1 MKQTISAPATVPTA
15 NIAVNKSRLKVYK
28 NAGEMPTYYL
38 QKGQEFMIELANPTT
53 DVVMAKVILNGKAIS
68 QGGLVLNP
76 GQRVFL
82 ERYLDVAKKFLFD
95 TYEVSGSAEMKAA
108 IANNGDFKVEF
119 YKERQPYFNQY
130 NGTITISNPT
140 WTNTLGNYNGGSGTP
155 ANFLRSSTTAVGH
168 SGTAGTT
175 TLGLTG
181 LSGAISN
188 AGSANASYSTQNGAS
203 SFTSGGPTLD
213 MMNILSDEPIIKSVA
228 SNIQKAQADMLKKSA
243 IRARSASASKSIE
256 TGRVEKGSDSSQE
269 LKYINK
275 SFEYTA
281 FHTVEYKMLPVSQKI
296 NTVED
301 VNVKVY
307 CTNCGAK
314 LGKTDKFC
322 ASCGTKK

>member
-1 MKQTISAPATVPTA
+1 MKQVISAPSVPTA
-15 NIAVNKSRLKVYK
+15 NIAVNKSRLKVYN
-28 NAGEMPTYYL
+28 NAGSLPTYYL

-53 DVVMAKVILNGKAIS
+53 DVVLAKVILNGKAIS

-108 IANNGDFKVEF
+108 IANNGDIKVEF
-119 YKERQPYFNQY
+119 YRERAPYY
-130 NGTITISNPT
+130 NNYDSITISNPT
-140 WTNTLGNYNGGSGTP
+140 WTNNLGNYNSGTP
-155 ANFLRSSTTAVGH
+155 ANLLRSSTKAN
-168 SGTAGTT
+168 AGGPI
-175 TLGLTG
+175 LSLNG
-181 LSGAISN
+181 LSGSLTS
-188 AGSANASYSTQNGAS
+188 GSANASYSTQNLAS
-203 SFTSGGPTLD
+203 TFTSDVPTMDWLSQD
-213 MMNILSDEPIIKSVA
+213 MERSLSDTQPEPKRRLKSILSMK
-228 SNIQKAQADMLKKSA
+228 
-243 IRARSASASKSIE
+243 SKSIE
-256 TGRVEKGSDSSQE
+256 TGRVEKGSDSEQE
-269 LKYINK
+269 LKYVNK

-296 NTVED
+296 NTAED
-301 VNVKVY
+301 INVKVY

>member
-1 MKQTISAPATVPTA
+1 MKQQITAPNMVPTA
-15 NIAVNKSRLKVYK
+15 NIAVNKSRLKVYN
-28 NAGEMPTYYL
+28 NAGSMPTYYL

-53 DVVMAKVILNGKAIS
+53 DVVLAKVILNGKAIS

-108 IANNGDFKVEF
+108 IANNGDIKVEF
-119 YKERQPYFNQY
+119 YRERQPYFNQY

-140 WTNTLGNYNGGSGTP
+140 WTSNLGNYNSGTP
-155 ANFLRSSTTAVGH
+155 ANLLRSS
-168 SGTAGTT
+168 SAGQ

-181 LSGAISN
+181 MVNGNIVN
-188 AGSANASYSTQNGAS
+188 TGAS
-203 SFTSGGPTLD
+203 TYSSDIQNCSSTFTSNVPTMDWMSQD
-213 MMNILSDEPIIKSVA
+213 MERSLSDTQPEPKRRMKSILSLKSKSV
-228 SNIQKAQADMLKKSA
+228 
-243 IRARSASASKSIE
+243 E
-256 TGRVEKGSDSSQE
+256 TGRVEKGGDSEQE
-269 LKYINK
+269 LKYVNK

-296 NTVED
+296 NTAED
-301 VNVKVY
+301 INVKVY